1 MDEIASHC
9 GFTKKTQ
16 YCYFDSK
23 DALVASII
31 EEELLKE
38 KEDFYEIL
46 SINLKFYRKK
56 YNLSQEKFADILG
69 TTLSYLNQIENDHV
83 DNYSVNNKERYL
95 LTRIILT
102 PDDIKNTMI
111 KNKMD
116 TNVRIKENII
126 ADIYI

>member
-31 EEELLKE
+31 EKELLKE

-46 SINLKFYRKK
+46 SINLKFYRKNIIYRK
-56 YNLSQEKFADILG
+56 KN
-69 TTLSYLNQIENDHV
+69 
-83 DNYSVNNKERYL
+83 L
-95 LTRIILT
+95 LTYLELLFHI
-102 PDDIKNTMI
+102 
-111 KNKMD
+111 
-116 TNVRIKENII
+116 
-126 ADIYI
+126 

>member
-9 GFTKKTQ
+9 GFTKKIQ

-31 EEELLKE
+31 EKELLKE

-56 YNLSQEKFADILG
+56 YN
-69 TTLSYLNQIENDHV
+69 
-83 DNYSVNNKERYL
+83 YSVNNKERYL

-102 PDDIKNTMI
+102 TDDIKNTMI

>member
-1 MDEIASHC
+1 MDEIVSHC

-46 SINLKFYRKK
+46 SINLKFYRKNIIYRK
-56 YNLSQEKFADILG
+56 KN
-69 TTLSYLNQIENDHV
+69 
-83 DNYSVNNKERYL
+83 L
-95 LTRIILT
+95 LTSLELLFHI
-102 PDDIKNTMI
+102 
-111 KNKMD
+111 
-116 TNVRIKENII
+116 
-126 ADIYI
+126 

>member
-9 GFTKKTQ
+9 GFTKKIQ

-46 SINLKFYRKK
+46 SSNLKFYRKNIIYRK
-56 YNLSQEKFADILG
+56 KN
-69 TTLSYLNQIENDHV
+69 
-83 DNYSVNNKERYL
+83 L
-95 LTRIILT
+95 LTSLELLFHI
-102 PDDIKNTMI
+102 
-111 KNKMD
+111 
-116 TNVRIKENII
+116 
-126 ADIYI
+126 

>member
-23 DALVASII
+23 DALAASII
-31 EEELLKE
+31 EKELLKE

-56 YNLSQEKFADILG
+56 YSLSQEKFADILG
-69 TTLSYLNQIENDHV
+69 TILSYLNQIENDHV
-83 DNYSVNNKERYL
+83 DVKSSTIDSYL
-95 LTRIILT
+95 EY
-102 PDDIKNTMI
+102 I
-111 KNKMD
+111 KNKVK
-116 TNVRIKENII
+116 TK
-126 ADIYI
+126 

>member
-16 YCYFDSK
+16 YFYFDSK

-31 EEELLKE
+31 EKELLKE

-56 YNLSQEKFADILG
+56 YN
-69 TTLSYLNQIENDHV
+69 
-83 DNYSVNNKERYL
+83 YSVNNKEWYL

>member
-1 MDEIASHC
+1 MLAKYGYNRVSMDDIASHC

-31 EEELLKE
+31 EKELLKE

-56 YNLSQEKFADILG
+56 YNLSQK
-69 TTLSYLNQIENDHV
+69 N
-83 DNYSVNNKERYL
+83 L
-95 LTRIILT
+95 LTSLELLFHI
-102 PDDIKNTMI
+102 
-111 KNKMD
+111 
-116 TNVRIKENII
+116 
-126 ADIYI
+126 